1 MIAGFLRTSFF
12 ELAAHVFQPSLRS
25 SSLTLARAT
34 TLRRGLPHGLRRLLQ
49 LPRRLFELAVVVL
62 TRETLELAGGLLDL
76 FRQVPLR
83 LAATATTC

>member
-1 MIAGFLRTSFF
+1 
-12 ELAAHVFQPSLRS
+12 
-25 SSLTLARAT
+25 
-34 TLRRGLPHGLRRLLQ
+34 LLQ